1 MKRDMLVLLVCLG
14 LFSAS
19 LLAGS
24 LLEDRGEGRAVPASA
39 PAGGYTLVLDAGHG
53 GEDGG
58 ALSAAGDKESDVNL
72 GIVLR
77 LDQIMGL
84 CGVPAV
90 LTRDGDHAI
99 YDPEAQSLREKKVSD
114 LHNRVKLIEGLENP
128 ILLSIHQNSYPD
140 PRYSGAQVFY
150 GGAAGS
156 QLLGEYTQEVL
167 RVCLDKDN
175 GRKAKKIPDTVYLMN
190 HVTCPAVLVECGFMS
205 NGEEAS
211 LLLTA
216 GYQTKMAATLA
227 GACLQYRRMTMG
239 SG

>member
-24 LLEDRGEGRAVPASA
+24 LMEDGGEGRAVPVSA
-39 PAGGYTLVLDAGHG
+39 TGKGYTLVLDAGHG

-58 ALSAAGDKESDVNL
+58 AQSAAGDKESDINL

-77 LDQIMGL
+77 LDQLMGL

-114 LHNRVKLIEGLENP
+114 LHNRVKLIQSQENP
-128 ILLSIHQNSYPD
+128 ILLSVHQNSYPD

-150 GGAAGS
+150 GGGEDS
-156 QLLGEYTQEVL
+156 RLWGEYTQEVL
-167 RVCLDKDN
+167 RLSLDADN
-175 GRKAKKIPDTVYLMN
+175 DRKAKKIPETVYLMN
-190 HVTCPAVLVECGFMS
+190 HITCPAVLVECGFMS
-205 NGEEAS
+205 NGAEAS
-211 LLLTA
+211 LLLTS
-216 GYQTKMAATLA
+216 GYQTKVAAALA
-227 GACLQYRRMTMG
+227 GACLNMYK
-239 SG
+239 